1 MIQRINKQS
10 DLTIQLGID
19 MTNIISLS
27 IKYYTDKDYSYTVT
41 KDNIINIDNL
51 YYVFIPSTELSKM
64 NDGQLKSEIN
74 YSMSNNNFPDGTNDK
89 FIIQFLP
96 IWIYSKK

>member
-41 KDNIINIDNL
+41 KDSIITLDGV

-64 NDGQLKSEIN
+64 NDGQLKSEVT
-74 YSMSNNNFPDGTNDK
+74 YSMINNNFPDGINDK

-96 IWIYSKK
+96 VWINSKK